1 MSELVIELKG
11 DENAE
16 EKVEEAVR
24 SKPSARRLVIR
35 IAAND
40 GVSSIERVRNF
51 LVNNISRTVIVYVEG
66 ERDEA

>member
-1 MSELVIELKG
+1 VSELVIELKG
-11 DENAE
+11 DDNAE

-35 IAAND
+35 IVAND

>member
-11 DENAE
+11 DDNAE

-35 IAAND
+35 IVAND

>member
-11 DENAE
+11 DENA

-40 GVSSIERVRNF
+40 GVSSIERVRSF

>member
-11 DENAE
+11 DENA

-40 GVSSIERVRNF
+40 GVSSIERVRSL
-51 LVNNISRTVIVYVEG
+51 LVSNISRTVIVYVEG

>member
-1 MSELVIELKG
+1 VSELVIELKG
-11 DENAE
+11 DENA

-40 GVSSIERVRNF
+40 GVSSIERVRSL
-51 LVNNISRTVIVYVEG
+51 LVSNISRTVIVYVEG

>member
-11 DENAE
+11 DENA

-35 IAAND
+35 IVAND
-40 GVSSIERVRNF
+40 GVSSIERVRSF